1 MKVSSTSNTMS
12 SLSERKCP
20 RCVKNSVLLEDSTGE
35 KFCSNCGYVIPEN
48 AEQESLSDGLSN
60 SSSKASSI
68 ISDIGSATINP
79 KAKDVFG
86 KPMSESMASSIK
98 RTSKLDSRTKT
109 HSAEDKNLKQ
119 AEIEIDKLKD
129 KLVLSDSVIEKTKSI
144 YKKAIKKKLTTGY
157 SVEGMVGACIYASC
171 KDMEIPRTMKDVSD
185 SIGSKKNEI
194 SRCYKVIVKELD
206 LQTPVTDPIQ
216 HVSRIAS
223 KLKFTEKTKLKAISI
238 LKEAKKS
245 GINVGK
251 EPMGIIAGV
260 LYLAGLRVEK
270 KPKSQKEIAEASGV
284 TEVTIRKRCKDIVEI
299 IDW

>member
-1 MKVSSTSNTMS
+1 MKMSSTSNTMS
-12 SLSERKCP
+12 SRSGRKCI
-20 RCVKNSVLLEDSTGE
+20 RCGKNSILFDESNNE
-35 KFCSNCGYVIPEN
+35 KFCSYCGYVISEN
-48 AEQESLSDGLSN
+48 AEQETFSEELSN
-60 SSSKASSI
+60 KSSI
-68 ISDIGSATINP
+68 TSDIGSATINP
-79 KAKDVFG
+79 KDKDAFG
-86 KPMSESMASSIK
+86 KPVSESMAGSIK
-98 RTSKLDSRTKT
+98 RTSKLDSRAKT
-109 HSAEDKNLKQ
+109 HSSTEKNLKQ
-119 AEIEIDKLKD
+119 AQSEIDKLKD
-129 KLVLSDSVIEKTKSI
+129 KLVLSDAVIQKAKSI

-157 SVEGMVGACIYASC
+157 SIEGMVGACIYASC

-185 SIGSKKNEI
+185 SIGGKKNNV

-206 LQTPVTDPIQ
+206 LRTPVTDPIQ

-223 KLKFTEKTKLKAISI
+223 KLEFTEKTKRKAISI

-260 LYLAGLRVEK
+260 LYLAGLRVEEE
-270 KPKSQKEIAEASGV
+270 PKSQKEIAEASGV